1 MKFDIGGDRFS
12 DEQSSKTGGL
22 LQILEKYCTYRQKR
36 STEVLNTNY
45 TANIKIKVYFKI
57 KPERR

>member
-1 MKFDIGGDRFS
+1 M
-12 DEQSSKTGGL
+12 SKKRWF
-22 LQILEKYCTYRQKR
+22 IAYYRNIAFIDKNG

-45 TANIKIKVYFKI
+45 TGYVKIKVYFKI

>member
-1 MKFDIGGDRFS
+1 MDQNG
-12 DEQSSKTGGL
+12 
-22 LQILEKYCTYRQKR
+22 

-45 TANIKIKVYFKI
+45 TGYVKIEVYFKI